1 VVYGAPRQVKTT
13 TQRTL
18 GGRGY
23 VVGLQ
28 TVGCNTNRV
37 VTRDFDPHDYEWL
50 FVVCGDA
57 CVYMIPT
64 EVITSRTAM
73 SLGRKYERF
82 RLED

>member
-1 VVYGAPRQVKTT
+1 MK
-13 TQRTL
+13 
-18 GGRGY
+18 
-23 VVGLQ
+23 
-28 TVGCNTNRV
+28 RV
-37 VTRDFDPHDYEWL
+37 VTRDFDPQDYEWL

-57 CVYMIPT
+57 CVYMVPT